1 MISKYCYVYVL
12 RSLKDNQFYVGLTRD
27 LPVRV
32 QQHNSGLVIS
42 TKKRV
47 PFELVYW
54 EGCLNRSDAA
64 RREKYLKSAWGK
76 RYIKSRLRRYL
87 TG

>member
-1 MISKYCYVYVL
+1 MSKYCYVYVL
-12 RSLKDNQFYVGLTRD
+12 GSLKDNQFYVGLTTD

-32 QQHNSGLVIS
+32 QQHNSGLVTS

-54 EGCLNRSDAA
+54 ERHVNESDAPQ
-64 RREKYLKSAWGK
+64 REQYLKSAWGK
-76 RYIKSRLRRYL
+76 RYIK
-87 TG
+87 TGFT

>member
-1 MISKYCYVYVL
+1 MSNHCYVYVF
-12 RSLKDNQFYVGLTRD
+12 RAFRDNQFYVGLTRN

-32 QQHNSGLVIS
+32 QQHSNGLVTS
-42 TKKRV
+42 TKKRA
-47 PFELVYW
+47 PFKLVYW
-54 EGCLNRSDAA
+54 EGCLNSSDAA

-76 RYIKSRLRRYL
+76 RYIKRRLRQYL

>member
-1 MISKYCYVYVL
+1 VYVL

>member
-1 MISKYCYVYVL
+1 MSRYSYVYVL
-12 RSLKDNQFYVGLTRD
+12 LSLKDNQFYVGLTRD

-32 QQHNSGLVIS
+32 QQHNNGLVTS

-54 EGCLNRSDAA
+54 EGCLNQSDAA
-64 RREKYLKSAWGK
+64 QREKYLKSAWGK
-76 RYIKSRLRRYL
+76 RYIKSRLQRYL